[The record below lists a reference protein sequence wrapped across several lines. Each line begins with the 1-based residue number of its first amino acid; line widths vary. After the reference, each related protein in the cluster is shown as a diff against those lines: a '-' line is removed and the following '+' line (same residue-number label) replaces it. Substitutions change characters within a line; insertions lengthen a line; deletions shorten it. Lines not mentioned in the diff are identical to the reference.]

1 MKKYECKICN
11 KYSSNIISDII
22 KHLSNK
28 KLCKRSIQSFE
39 YSNDQLLILSLLNN
53 DDIND
58 NLINIINLYQ
68 SNIIFDNKIDFL
80 NNIKN
85 INNNKLK
92 KCTFCENQFNKISDL
107 RNHVIL
113 DCYYKNIVNNNKIN
127 NHNTNNINN
136 LNTNKIIN
144 NDITNIKNINNNI
157 NITNNN
163 ITNNI
168 TNNNNINIYIDSK
181 KIIPFDENWNL
192 NNIDNLDSLIFSKR
206 MYTELLQNV
215 LKNDINLNVIIDNNK
230 NSGFIYKNDNEKYIS
245 MECESII
252 DKTMEK
258 LKYHLLEINNNVIEK
273 YFDECIK
280 FSKININKKYN
291 DYFDN
296 KELKEKVSCCIKEI
310 YENKRDEAINVYKN
324 ISNNDIEY

>member
-58 NLINIINLYQ
+58 NIINIIHSFQ
-68 SNIIFDNKIDFL
+68 SNMIFENKTDFL
-80 NNIKN
+80 NHIKN

-92 KCTFCENQFNKISDL
+92 KCIFCDYQFNKISDL

-113 DCYYKNIVNNNKIN
+113 ECYNKNIINNNKN
-127 NHNTNNINN
+127 NSTNNINN
-136 LNTNKIIN
+136 ISNLLNTNQIIN
-144 NDITNIKNINNNI
+144 NDIKNINNNNF

-168 TNNNNINIYIDSK
+168 TNNNNINIYIDTK

-215 LKNDINLNVIIDNNK
+215 LKNEINLNVILDNNK

-280 FSKININKKYN
+280 YSKVNINKKYD

-324 ISNNDIEY
+324 ISNDIIEY

>member
-1 MKKYECKICN
+1 
-11 KYSSNIISDII
+11 
-22 KHLSNK
+22 
-28 KLCKRSIQSFE
+28 
-39 YSNDQLLILSLLNN
+39 LSLLNN